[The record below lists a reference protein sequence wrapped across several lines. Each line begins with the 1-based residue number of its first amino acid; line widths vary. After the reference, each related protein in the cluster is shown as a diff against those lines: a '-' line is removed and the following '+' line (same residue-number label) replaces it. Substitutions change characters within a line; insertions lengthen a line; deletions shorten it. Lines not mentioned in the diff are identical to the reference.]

1 MRHKK
6 PQAFESVSYFLRKL
20 IMASAL
26 FPSDDAAIRLLYLGL
41 CKTCQTWTMALGHL
55 VPIQNW
61 KQTTRQY
68 MRHVQK
74 PFNNA

>member
-6 PQAFESVSYFLRKL
+6 PQAFESLSCFLRKL

-41 CKTCQTWTMALGHL
+41 RKTCQTWTMAPGHL

-61 KQTTRQY
+61 KQATRQY